1 MMGQIMFQ
9 HESLPNERWQ
19 AIEGTSSRYFIS
31 TFGRLLTMA
40 WKGTDQTRVMKP
52 ALDARG
58 YPRTMIIQN
67 GRTGTVKLHRLVA
80 LAYLPNPLN
89 LPQVNHKNGQK
100 DDNRVENLEWMD
112 GKQNVQH
119 AFARTSRTMEGT
131 KAPNSKLTEAQVL
144 EIRAKY
150 VPRLYSSARLA
161 KEYSMSVAAI
171 KKILQRA
178 HWKHI

>member
-1 MMGQIMFQ
+1 MGQIMFQ

-19 AIEGTSSRYFIS
+19 AIEGTNNRYFIS
-31 TFGRLLTMA
+31 TFGRLLTVA
-40 WKGTDQTRVMKP
+40 WKGTDQTRLMKP

-58 YPRTMIIQN
+58 YLRTMIIQH

-80 LAYLPNPLN
+80 LAYLPNPLD
-89 LPQVNHKNGQK
+89 LAQVNHKNGQK
-100 DDNRVENLEWMD
+100 DDNRLENLEWMD

-119 AFARTSRTMEGT
+119 AFARTGRTMEGT
-131 KAPNSKLTEAQVL
+131 KAPNAKLTEAQVL

-150 VPRLYSSARLA
+150 VPRLYSAPRLA
-161 KEYSMSVAAI
+161 KEYLISVPAVKA
-171 KKILQRA
+171 ILQRR